1 MGAGAVLA
9 PYKSAPVFDGLADD
23 PEGDS
28 FKADMLRWLAWTS
41 FKEPARQQARF
52 GGALGSRFAR
62 FSMNVK
68 RKWGNGEMA
77 RRIFLQALPHMP
89 HKAGGLDALN
99 GHRCA

>member
-41 FKEPARQQARF
+41 FKEPARQRARF

-68 RKWGNGEMA
+68 RKWGNGGNGGNGA
-77 RRIFLQALPHMP
+77 PHLPASLAAHAAQGGRIGCP
-89 HKAGGLDALN
+89 
-99 GHRCA
+99 